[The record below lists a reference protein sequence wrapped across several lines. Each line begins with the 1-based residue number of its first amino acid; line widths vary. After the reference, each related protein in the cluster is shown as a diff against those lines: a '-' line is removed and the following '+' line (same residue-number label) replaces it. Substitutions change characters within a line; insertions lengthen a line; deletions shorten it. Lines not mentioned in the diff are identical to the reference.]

1 MKQILQ
7 IYILFKEGLHIWK
20 KRLFYTA
27 VDIKKIG
34 FLNSETDSY
43 VVFHKKNCFHIVNL
57 PIYIRYTYILSTIC
71 IRAFKKK
78 VEISFACQIH
88 SNCFSV
94 TKVKNFQKQEEV
106 KVKTRIPSGFSRL
119 KNSFSTNMKI
129 VLIVFYLVSSTFST
143 NLVNNPPCST
153 GCIKLKC
160 STTTKAY
167 LNRIYSSSPI
177 TITILTLFYES
188 QQHFFVSLS
197 SREKIFF
204 FFT

>member
-1 MKQILQ
+1 M
-7 IYILFKEGLHIWK
+7 E

-71 IRAFKKK
+71 IRSFKKK

-94 TKVKNFQKQEEV
+94 TKVKNFQKQED
-106 KVKTRIPSGFSRL
+106 
-119 KNSFSTNMKI
+119 
-129 VLIVFYLVSSTFST
+129 VL
-143 NLVNNPPCST
+143 
-153 GCIKLKC
+153 
-160 STTTKAY
+160 
-167 LNRIYSSSPI
+167 R
-177 TITILTLFYES
+177 
-188 QQHFFVSLS
+188 
-197 SREKIFF
+197 
-204 FFT
+204 

>member
-1 MKQILQ
+1 
-7 IYILFKEGLHIWK
+7 
-20 KRLFYTA
+20 
-27 VDIKKIG
+27 
-34 FLNSETDSY
+34 
-43 VVFHKKNCFHIVNL
+43 
-57 PIYIRYTYILSTIC
+57 
-71 IRAFKKK
+71 
-78 VEISFACQIH
+78 
-88 SNCFSV
+88 
-94 TKVKNFQKQEEV
+94 
-106 KVKTRIPSGFSRL
+106 
-119 KNSFSTNMKI
+119 MKI

-188 QQHFFVSLS
+188 QQHFFLS

-204 FFT
+204 FFHVNNISKRSLNVCSTAYQSSLSTDASESDETARKLRLSTRRGTPLTAHLSTGQRSNIHKKVLFGSTYYI